1 MRNIYLIILL
11 LSLGLKSIAQTPY
24 QIKELTEKLTIDG
37 KLDETSWQNSEK
49 LTDFWQFFPTDTAQ
63 AKYQTSIYIKYDS
76 KNVYLGA
83 FMQTAGNK
91 YIIPSFKRDY
101 RAGGNDNIT
110 FCFDTFSDKTN
121 SFAFGCNP
129 YGVNREALLTNGGID
144 NSFFNMSWDN
154 KWQCAVAQQ
163 DGGWSCEMVIPLSTL
178 RFTENSQNWNFKAYR
193 FDTQSNETSSLVRMP
208 QNQIIMHLGYS
219 VPIQFEK
226 PLKKPGLNGS
236 IIPYVSSRISKD
248 FENPNNKTNG
258 FTPGFG
264 ADAKVSITSGL
275 NLDLTFNP
283 DFSNVEAD
291 RQVVNLTRFDIS
303 LPEQRQF
310 FNENSDLF
318 TGYGSYN
325 VNPFLPPSGPNVGIG
340 NQLMSPFF
348 SRKIGIAFDS
358 TLGVNVQNKIQYGAR
373 LSGKLNENW
382 RIGLMN
388 IQTARNEASNISA
401 VNYTVTSL
409 QRKIFDRSNISA
421 IFVNK
426 VRLDDPETSSNRFN
440 RVAGLEYNYFS
451 ANNTWAGKAYYHQSF
466 SPINKDDSYT
476 HGFVMNYSTR
486 KIIAK
491 WQHDWVGENYNA
503 EVGFLPRKNF
513 FHINPTIGFNFFP
526 KNSSINRFSFG
537 MAVDE
542 YHNKNVGLTDRIAGP
557 FVLLAFRSTFRMLA
571 AFNQNYTYLFNNFDA
586 LRSNGK
592 LTSLQKGNAYTYY
605 NFNANIVSD
614 LRKKVSFSATPLIGQ
629 YFNGNIK
636 SLGGALIYR
645 FQPYGLA
652 TMNFSY
658 NDIMVGN
665 IKNKVYLF
673 GPNLDITFTKKVFW
687 TTFLQYN
694 SQFDNLNVNSRL
706 QYRFAPVSDFF
717 LVYTDNY
724 NTNLNLPKNRALF
737 AKLTYWF
744 SL

>member
-1 MRNIYLIILL
+1 MRNFYIFSLIVFF
-11 LSLGLKSIAQTPY
+11 GLKSIAQNPY
-24 QIKELTEKLTIDG
+24 QIKELTEKINLDG
-37 KLDETSWQNSEK
+37 KLDELIWKTTEP
-49 LTDFWQFFPTDTAQ
+49 LTGFWQAFPTDTSKAIN
-63 AKYQTSIYIKYDS
+63 QTYIYLRYDS
-76 KNVYLGA
+76 KNVYLA
-83 FMQTAGNK
+83 ANMQTSGNK
-91 YIIPSFKRDY
+91 YIIPSFKRDF

-110 FCFDTFSDKTN
+110 FCFDTFADNTN
-121 SFAFGCNP
+121 SFVFGCNP
-129 YGVNREALLTNGGID
+129 YGVIREALISNGGTD

-154 KWQCAVAQQ
+154 KWQCAVSQQ
-163 DGGWSCEMVIPLSTL
+163 DKGWSCEMIIPLSTL
-178 RFTENSQNWNFKAYR
+178 RFTENSQIWNFKVYR
-193 FDTQSNETSSLVRMP
+193 FDTQSNETTSLVRIP

-226 PLKKPGLNGS
+226 PLKKPGLNGA

-248 FENPNNKTNG
+248 FENPKNTANG
-258 FTPGFG
+258 YTPGFG
-264 ADAKVSITSGL
+264 ADAKISVTSGL

-373 LSGKLNENW
+373 LSGKLNEKW

-401 VNYTVTSL
+401 DNYTVTSL
-409 QRKIFDRSNISA
+409 QRRVFNRSNISA

-426 VRLDDPETSSNRFN
+426 VRIDDPETSPNRYN

-451 ANNTWAGKAYYHQSF
+451 ASNKWAGKAYYHQSF
-466 SPINKDDSYT
+466 SPVNKDNSYT
-476 HGFVMNYSTR
+476 HGVLLNYSVR
-486 KIIAK
+486 NLIAK
-491 WQHDWVGENYNA
+491 WQHDWVGENYNT

-513 FHINPTIGFNFFP
+513 FHINPTIGYNIFP
-526 KNSSINRFSFG
+526 KNSVLNRFSLG
-537 MAVDE
+537 VALDE
-542 YHNKNVGLTDRIAGP
+542 YHNKDIGLTDRIAGP
-557 FVLLAFRSTFRMLA
+557 FVLLAFQSTFRILA
-571 AFNQNYTYLFNNFDA
+571 TFNQNYTYLFNDFDA

-592 LTSLQKGNAYTYY
+592 LAPLQKENAYTYY
-605 NFNANIVSD
+605 NINANIVSD

-629 YFNGNIK
+629 YFNGNIV
-636 SLGGALIYR
+636 SLGGAINYR

-658 NDIMVGN
+658 NDIKIGT
-665 IKNKVYLF
+665 IKNKVYLV
-673 GPNLDITFTKKVFW
+673 GPNLDITFSKKVFW

-724 NTNLNLPKNRALF
+724 NTALNLPKNRALF